1 MEIAQRLLKQATHLN
16 THATLKSIM
25 ILTAIISYMK
35 LYHKWKN
42 TGAQKRKQPAKTA
55 SAAVMAC
62 MGKGP
67 RFARQICQMVPYIY
81 IQQHHWLPDHKR
93 YSQLESGSLLDN
105 EAVIAGVWRHLAE
118 QKPGKVSGHYWE
130 QKPGKVSGHYWIVR
144 PSANIITFIRLHLST
159 SWNMLMKNFFP
170 SYVQAPTAL
179 ASKAFWKVALND
191 GYGSLD
197 TVMLNHKRGCM
208 LMDMSMTM

>member
-1 MEIAQRLLKQATHLN
+1 VEIAQRLLKQATHLN

-42 TGAQKRKQPAKTA
+42 AGAQKWKQPAKTA
-55 SAAVMAC
+55 SAAVVAC

-67 RFARQICQMVPYIY
+67 RFARQIHQMVPYI
-81 IQQHHWLPDHKR
+81 QQHHQLPDCKR
-93 YSQLESGSLLDN
+93 YSWVESGSLLDN

-118 QKPGKVSGHYWE
+118 QKPGKVSGHYW
-130 QKPGKVSGHYWIVR
+130 IVR
-144 PSANIITFIRLHLST
+144 PSTNIITFIRLHLST
-159 SWNMLMKNFFP
+159 SWNTLMKNFFP

-179 ASKAFWKVALND
+179 ASKAFRKAVLSD
-191 GYGSLD
+191 GYGNLD
-197 TVMLNHKRGCM
+197 TVVSSHERGCT
-208 LMDMSMTM
+208 LMDMNVMM